1 MFTPPSIYTYE
12 ESKSNLDKKKNNSS
26 SSDNKIDDIKN
37 GFYEIKSNEEISSIF
52 SNEINSLKKE
62 NNNLK
67 NIINENNKHK
77 LNLENEISSLKNAI
91 NELKLQLE
99 QNNSNNNILS
109 SLDENSI
116 IMNKNNNNHIITSYK
131 KYYCTKCNQIPLL
144 YFTYN
149 KNEQYYDLLI
159 NYKCKN
165 NHEDKLK
172 ISKFLNKN
180 IKEEYYGNKKSN
192 YDINLYNKIKEKIE
206 SFSNNIKLIK
216 IIGKKYEQKINE
228 LNKLIKYYEELNNL
242 EINFTNLLLDTYKNE
257 NLDNN
262 IEENIIQILNFNDNY
277 FKYRNLNDMQLLENL
292 FIYLKK
298 TNNFFLKSNIYQNS
312 SVSTNNTSFIEE
324 NEDLNQYDLK
334 LTIKE
339 NNINKILILN
349 EDIIIM
355 ISNHN
360 SIIFYNINENKK
372 ILEMKE
378 SKIINDIIKL
388 NDNLIVYNIE
398 KKIKILNI
406 NSNNYKII
414 DTWDLINKIINYDNG
429 FIITQF
435 DTFIIFKYNNKKY
448 EEIKKI
454 KLNNKEITSII
465 SFHNNKIITISYEDS
480 NMRLFE
486 SFNNTQSLKIICNK
500 SKDCLY
506 FIEPF
511 YIILYGIEILYL
523 INANDLIIINQINN
537 FILSFIHISN
547 NNILISDD
555 YGNLFKYILNKLNK
569 DFMEYKYNITT
580 HNQKINYI
588 TQSDNYII
596 SSSIDGQ
603 IQILKHKMG

>member
-1 MFTPPSIYTYE
+1 MYTPPSIYTYE
-12 ESKSNLDKKKNNSS
+12 ESKTNSK
-26 SSDNKIDDIKN
+26 NKIKSFENKLDQIEN
-37 GFYEIKSNEEISSIF
+37 SFYGIKSNEEINSIF
-52 SNEINSLKKE
+52 NNEINTLKKD
-62 NNNLK
+62 NLK
-67 NIINENNKHK
+67 IDENNKYK
-77 LNLENEISSLKNAI
+77 LNLENEISSLKNSI
-91 NELKLQLE
+91 DELKLELE
-99 QNNSNNNILS
+99 QNNTKNNIISAIEEFNNL
-109 SLDENSI
+109 I
-116 IMNKNNNNHIITSYK
+116 IKKNNNNNNIITSYK
-131 KYYCTKCNQIPLL
+131 KYYCTKCNKIPLL
-144 YFTYN
+144 YLKYN
-149 KNEQYYDLLI
+149 KNEKYYDLLI
-159 NYKCKN
+159 NYRCKN

-180 IKEEYYGNKKSN
+180 IKEEYYGNKNNN
-192 YDINLYNKIKEKIE
+192 YDINLYNKMKEKIE
-206 SFSNNIKLIK
+206 LFSNNIKLIK
-216 IIGKKYEQKINE
+216 IIGKTYEKKINE
-228 LNKLIKYYEELNNL
+228 LNQLIKYYEELNNL

-262 IEENIIQILNFNDNY
+262 IEENIIQLLNFNDNY
-277 FKYRNLNDMQLLENL
+277 FKYNNLNDMQILDNL
-292 FIYLKK
+292 FFYLNE
-298 TNNFFLKSNIYQNS
+298 TNNFFLKPNIEQNNSFSTTNS
-312 SVSTNNTSFIEE
+312 SFTKE
-324 NEDLNQYDLK
+324 NEDSNQNYLK
-334 LTIKE
+334 LTIKV
-339 NNINKILILN
+339 NINNKILILN

>member
-1 MFTPPSIYTYE
+1 
-12 ESKSNLDKKKNNSS
+12 
-26 SSDNKIDDIKN
+26 
-37 GFYEIKSNEEISSIF
+37 
-52 SNEINSLKKE
+52 
-62 NNNLK
+62 
-67 NIINENNKHK
+67 
-77 LNLENEISSLKNAI
+77 
-91 NELKLQLE
+91 
-99 QNNSNNNILS
+99 
-109 SLDENSI
+109 
-116 IMNKNNNNHIITSYK
+116 
-131 KYYCTKCNQIPLL
+131 
-144 YFTYN
+144 
-149 KNEQYYDLLI
+149 
-159 NYKCKN
+159 
-165 NHEDKLK
+165 
-172 ISKFLNKN
+172 
-180 IKEEYYGNKKSN
+180 
-192 YDINLYNKIKEKIE
+192 
-206 SFSNNIKLIK
+206 
-216 IIGKKYEQKINE
+216 
-228 LNKLIKYYEELNNL
+228 
-242 EINFTNLLLDTYKNE
+242 
-257 NLDNN
+257 
-262 IEENIIQILNFNDNY
+262 
-277 FKYRNLNDMQLLENL
+277 MQLLENL